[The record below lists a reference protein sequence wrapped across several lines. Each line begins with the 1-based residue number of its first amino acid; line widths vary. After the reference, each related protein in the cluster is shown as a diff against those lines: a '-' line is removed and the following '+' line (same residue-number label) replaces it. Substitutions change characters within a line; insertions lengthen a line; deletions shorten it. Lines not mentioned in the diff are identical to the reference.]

1 MAPFIQ
7 QCLSRTV
14 VKTLL
19 KSGNSALD
27 YNRAIGNVTALYRSA
42 LGTSSS
48 NEVQIPLP
56 RDEKPRVRP
65 DELTDV
71 EIEQAILPL
80 FDYFETN
87 LQTLNTYL
95 SDTAKQMVMTR
106 VWKEILTVLEGLL
119 IPPLSDVS
127 SDMKPLSDKEVDIVF
142 RWLKVC
148 IRFLRYRRMAYIVTS
163 SCEIIS
169 TQGEKDQCP
178 WR

>member
-1 MAPFIQ
+1 
-7 QCLSRTV
+7 
-14 VKTLL
+14 LL
-19 KSGNSALD
+19 KGVASGGSSGLD
-27 YNRAIGNVTALYRSA
+27 YNKALSNVTALWGSA
-42 LGTSSS
+42 LGNSS

-56 RDEKPRVRP
+56 SGEKPRVRP

-80 FDYFETN
+80 FDYFDAN

-106 VWKEILTVLEGLL
+106 VWKEILTIIEGLL

-142 RWLKVC
+142 KWLKV
-148 IRFLRYRRMAYIVTS
+148 
-163 SCEIIS
+163 IS
-169 TQGEKDQCP
+169 TIPC
-178 WR
+178 R